1 MCKDNIIKENENI
14 EESTTAENIEENT
27 NLEEV
32 EEDKKFEPIVFINN
46 PISNTNEDVI
56 GFESQVETLMCAIEN
71 NANMIGIIAD
81 YGTGKSSMT
90 ELLTKRLEETNKNK
104 PTNKPIK
111 INMWDCLSKVLGEGK
126 EPESVSTLTKSF
138 LYQLANGHSTKFGR
152 YINKLLSK
160 NYGNISFSS
169 NNDNRFIRNFLI
181 AGILFT
187 IYKILGVSGTG
198 IMQYIPWFNPVASF
212 LKVGAPAF
220 LLGAIIFAFW
230 GLKDTFIAFSHWK
243 MPNRREPEINDV
255 YDTYSLITEKIIPDE
270 GKQLVFIDDLDRID
284 KKNLIVEFL
293 KELYRFQDSLGN
305 EKNKLVF
312 IISIKPESQL
322 ESESKKDDK
331 INVYSKIFDITISLK
346 PIHFDDYDSLL
357 LKLIDGN
364 LEQRR
369 KLERLLGI
377 SFEKR
382 VPPEFKWI
390 KRGTNLTLRN
400 MKDRLNQSISIM
412 IALKNKDY
420 KVKTSAKF
428 KSCAAVA
435 YLEDQHQKDYYELIK
450 HETEFSEFMQSTRE
464 IMDKNGPEEKLQ
476 KITEAFS
483 NHFKEMKFSPNF
495 ATDFCEMIR
504 YGDFNDDYRM
514 YFYTYPKG
522 SHIKTTDERTLCDY
536 ILLPNSHSQH
546 KDLDEV
552 VARVFE
558 SGKNEIIKNTIR
570 SLDVYPSV
578 LIENDTLFKL
588 SANIDS
594 EKTFSVFSQEVISSQ
609 KSGDE
614 ATSFWKRFC
623 LLSEDLYK
631 EFVNKTTSEAVA
643 VCNDKEDLLT
653 LRMAIARGL
662 PDRMLD
668 FSDLYNSEVF
678 DFAPQLTK
686 EEAEIIGDIDINL
699 KLVDIKNIS
708 EDHFDFLSEFVNS
721 ESLKP
726 RNAESFGI
734 ACSIWKEFFAII
746 KPERMGKKLLNFL
759 QNNKDLNDEFFKVVC
774 QSGVEKEE
782 ISEYLHDFNPEEFSE
797 EYLEMIDDLG
807 FDEGVSQQL
816 IRVLLENNRY
826 YTPLLFGIKQNELS
840 LLDGFALDAQLIIE
854 DCERINETS
863 PETIYPIRGLLYRSK
878 GIKELNKLYFKPF
891 LMISGLEFSEFDN
904 VNEAIELI
912 DTTQFYDDNYSALF
926 SVIYKKN
933 FSSEDLIGLME
944 WLFDE
949 ERNEDCVLDPVLRK
963 QMYDALD
970 FKTLNMK
977 NLSEL
982 QREKIHTLMSDVC
995 VNNTSEDSL
1004 KLLQKYGCLIP
1015 SLEELVGEDSE
1026 LEVEYSKLIASCD
1039 EFSSFT
1045 SKWLNKH
1052 YIRYGLSDKLCEIL
1066 FEEKDY
1072 ENYIIADCL
1081 RKNNMILDERIP
1093 FKNYI
1098 EVYKNVEEM
1107 FDLMSEHWDFLEKVQ
1122 ATADFSKFDKE
1133 LLVPIFEVPQT
1144 ERFFQYI
1151 FSDENET
1158 SIKEEYLQKF
1168 GKFKT
1173 EQDSKAFQRLIC
1185 KDENM
1190 ELLGSYDLYY
1200 RIHRQLWESNP
1211 THKGLFTKAWR
1222 ARWKKELDE
1231 KMIETLD

>member
-1 MCKDNIIKENENI
+1 MGENNKI
-14 EESTTAENIEENT
+14 DANKNIEENIDA
-27 NLEEV
+27 EKV
-32 EEDKKFEPIVFINN
+32 EETKKFEPIVFVNN
-46 PISNTNEDVI
+46 PISNANEDVI
-56 GFESQVETLMCAIEN
+56 GFESQVETLICAIEN
-71 NANMIGIIAD
+71 DANMIGIIAD

-90 ELLTKRLEETNKNK
+90 KLLTEKIKETNN
-104 PTNKPIK
+104 NNPIK
-111 INMWDCLSKVLGEGK
+111 INMWDCLSKLATDSK
-126 EPESVSTLTKSF
+126 ESENVSALTKSF
-138 LYQLANGHSTKFGR
+138 LYQLASGHSTKFGR
-152 YINKLLSK
+152 YINKILSK
-160 NYGNISFSS
+160 NYGSISFST
-169 NNDNRFIRNFLI
+169 NDDKRFIWSYLA

-187 IYKILGVSGTG
+187 IYKVLGISGTG
-198 IMQYIPWFNPVASF
+198 ILQYIPWFGFVASF
-212 LKVGAPAF
+212 LKICAPVF
-220 LLGAIIFAFW
+220 LLGTIIFAFC

-243 MPNRREPEINDV
+243 MPNRREPEISDV
-255 YDTYSLITEKIIPDE
+255 YDTYSLITEKIIPKE
-270 GKQLVFIDDLDRID
+270 GKQLVFIDDLDRIN
-284 KKNLIVEFL
+284 KKKLIIEFL
-293 KELYRFQDSLGN
+293 KELYRFQDSLGK
-305 EKNKLVF
+305 EKEKLVF
-312 IISIKPESQL
+312 VISIKPESQL
-322 ESESKKDDK
+322 KSEAKKDEEDE

-346 PIHFDDYDSLL
+346 PIHFDDYDSIL
-357 LKLIDGN
+357 LKLIDCN
-364 LEQRR
+364 SDQKY
-369 KLERLLGI
+369 KLESLLDVTFNKG
-377 SFEKR
+377 
-382 VPPEFKWI
+382 VPKDFKWI
-390 KRGTNLTLRN
+390 KKGTNLTLRN
-400 MKDRLNQSISIM
+400 MKDRLNQAISIM

-428 KSCAAVA
+428 NSCAAVA
-435 YLEDQHQKDYYELIK
+435 YLEDQYQKDYYELIK
-450 HETEFSEFMQSTRE
+450 HETAFSNFMQATRL
-464 IMDKNGPEEKLQ
+464 IMDAEKSTERLQ
-476 KITEAFS
+476 KIKEEFNKHFTEKIFS
-483 NHFKEMKFSPNF
+483 TSFID
-495 ATDFCEMIR
+495 DFCEMVQFA
-504 YGDFNDDYRM
+504 DFNDDYRM

-546 KDLDEV
+546 NDLDEV

-588 SANIDS
+588 SANIDC
-594 EKTFSVFSQEVISSQ
+594 EKTFSIFSQEVISSQ

-653 LRMAIARGL
+653 LRTAIARGM
-662 PDRMLD
+662 PDRMFD
-668 FSDLYNSEVF
+668 FADLYNSEVF
-678 DFAPQLTK
+678 DFAPQITK
-686 EEAEIIGDIDINL
+686 EEAEIIGDIDISL
-699 KLVDIKNIS
+699 KLVDVKNIS
-708 EDHFDFLSEFVNS
+708 EEHFDFLSEFVNS

-726 RNAESFGI
+726 RNAGSFGV

-782 ISEYLHDFNPEEFSE
+782 ISEYLREFNPEEFSE

-807 FDEGVSQQL
+807 FGEGISQQL
-816 IRVLLENNRY
+816 IRVLLENNHY
-826 YTPLLFGIKQNELS
+826 YTPLLFGVKQNELS

-863 PETIYPIRGLLYRSK
+863 PETIYSIRELLYHSK

-944 WLFDE
+944 WLFNE
-949 ERNEDCVLDPVLRK
+949 EKNEDCVLDPVLRK

-970 FKTLNMK
+970 FKALNMK
-977 NLSEL
+977 SLSEL
-982 QREKIHTLMSDVC
+982 QREKVHALMSDVC
-995 VNNTSEDSL
+995 VNNTSEDAL

-1015 SLEELVGEDSE
+1015 SLEESVGEDSE
-1026 LEVEYSKLIASCD
+1026 LDVEYSKLIASYD

-1081 RKNNMILDERIP
+1081 RKNNMILDERIL

-1098 EVYKNVEEM
+1098 DVYNNVEEM
-1107 FDLMSEHWDFLEKVQ
+1107 FDLMSGHWDFLEKVQ

-1133 LLVPIFEVPQT
+1133 LLIPIFEVPQT

-1231 KMIETLD
+1231 KTLVTLD